1 MQLKKSYICC
11 FGRLNLICFLIK
23 YSDLGIC
30 FMKKIIFLFC
40 FVYVL
45 NTSAQDLPEID
56 DRLLFRFTQSQL
68 DDLASVNPNQIKYLN
83 FYLNNSHYFQDAN
96 FIPNQKL
103 QDYQDVFQ
111 HLSLPPDY
119 QLKEP
124 INKDNFNI
132 LMFNLPFF
140 ENNNTAYLFGE
151 SNLLLVLRSKK
162 VINEM
167 FNENQY

>member
-1 MQLKKSYICC
+1 
-11 FGRLNLICFLIK
+11 
-23 YSDLGIC
+23 
-30 FMKKIIFLFC
+30 MKKILFLFC
-40 FVYVL
+40 LVNVL
-45 NTSAQDLPEID
+45 NTTAQDLPEID

-68 DDLASVNPNQIKYLN
+68 DDLVSVNPNQIEYLN
-83 FYLNNSHYFQDAN
+83 FYLNNSYYFQEAN

-111 HLSLPPDY
+111 HLYLPSDY
-119 QLKEP
+119 QLEEP

-132 LMFNLPFF
+132 FMFNVPFF
-140 ENNNTAYLFGE
+140 ENKSTAYLFGG

-167 FNENQY
+167 FNENLY